1 MKFML
6 LQNAGALETPL
17 GLCIG
22 RFLSPSLHCLN
33 LHPVFACIY
42 SFTSISSE
50 ILDKFSTFVIYEQ
63 LFLEMKQM
71 GLKNGAPRLG
81 NEEMPEDWELRRVP
95 AGPDP
100 LHHNGQDPKKP
111 RTP

>member
-1 MKFML
+1 MHLHIYVDKRYSIDDEVYAF
-6 LQNAGALETPL
+6 AECRISGDSF
-17 GLCIG
+17 GLIH
-22 RFLSPSLHCLN
+22 R
-33 LHPVFACIY
+33 
-42 SFTSISSE
+42 
-50 ILDKFSTFVIYEQ
+50 K

-71 GLKNGAPRLG
+71 GLKNGAPKLG

>member
-1 MKFML
+1 MAKTSKSSGLIICL
-6 LQNAGALETPL
+6 LLLVLLLYIQPSECRISGDSF
-17 GLCIG
+17 GLIH
-22 RFLSPSLHCLN
+22 R
-33 LHPVFACIY
+33 
-42 SFTSISSE
+42 
-50 ILDKFSTFVIYEQ
+50 K

-71 GLKNGAPRLG
+71 GLKNGAPKLG